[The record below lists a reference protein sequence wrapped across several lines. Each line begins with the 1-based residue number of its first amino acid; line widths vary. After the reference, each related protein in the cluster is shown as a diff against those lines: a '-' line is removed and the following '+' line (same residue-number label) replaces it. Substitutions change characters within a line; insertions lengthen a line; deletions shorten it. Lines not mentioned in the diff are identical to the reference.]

1 MEVTSG
7 GIHPSS
13 KVVGYSRHK
22 RFTSREAATE
32 TATTL
37 GPFNAFP
44 YTSGYIHIVSLVSA
58 ITRATHSS
66 DRRDFSSSKRLR
78 RLERKWSKEIETTQQ
93 GLRTFAIQNENT
105 GIPKLLILIRTRR
118 DPLTQRF
125 QPQSKNPRLVPRHW
139 QKSNHNPKIPHP
151 SLSKSIPKL
160 ALLINPPNRAN
171 LIRNPRTQSIA
182 NRVHQIRETRRENYQ
197 IELPFAALAENH
209 FVFREALDVACLDF
223 DLAVDDVLARAGV
236 EVEATVA
243 GLAESAVA
251 CPSLAAPGS
260 EALRVE
266 SFEEGLVKV
275 LESLCISTAKFFSWA
290 HWSGEE
296 DAIVLF
302 GVTAVAGSIWGV
314 AAKDARYGMR

>member
-1 MEVTSG
+1 MEVTSC

-13 KVVGYSRHK
+13 KVVGYSRHT

-58 ITRATHSS
+58 ITRATPSS

-125 QPQSKNPRLVPRHW
+125 QPQSKNPRLIPRHR
-139 QKSNHNPKIPHP
+139 QKPNHNPQIPHP

-160 ALLINPPNRAN
+160 ALLINPPNWAN

-182 NRVHQIRETRRENYQ
+182 NRVHQVRETCRENYQ
-197 IELPFAALAENH
+197 IKLTFSSLAEDN
-209 FVFREALDVACLDF
+209 FVFREALNVACLDF
-223 DLAVDDVLARAGV
+223 DLAVNDVLASAGV
-236 EVEATVA
+236 EVEAAVA
-243 GLAESAVA
+243 GLAKSAVA
-251 CPSLAAPGS
+251 GASLAAPCS
-260 EALRVE
+260 ETLGVE
-266 SFEEGLVKV
+266 SVEEGFVEV
-275 LESLCISTAKFFSWA
+275 LESFCISTAEFFAWA
-290 HWSGEE
+290 YGGGEE
-296 DAIVLF
+296 NPVVLF
-302 GVTAVAGSIWGV
+302 GVAAVAGGFWGV
-314 AAKDARYGMR
+314 AAEDARYGMR